1 MSRADFS
8 LHHVWQII
16 TQALSTKFIRTWTS
30 ISIAFVSCMPACEL
44 SLMMKP
50 SIPVPDNWD
59 NSKPAFSSLVTN
71 YDRNRPFTL
80 SIKIG
85 SDRSFEQCRATI
97 EKAGWR
103 FGLRQISH
111 CWMKLKRSHKSSVV
125 RLASVRQES
134 SKSKQRSRDNDGPNR
149 NGLLVKNGDYK

>member
-16 TQALSTKFIRTWTS
+16 MQALLTKFIRTWTS

-85 SDRSFEQCRATI
+85 SDRSFEQCRTTI

-103 FGLRQISH
+103 LGLRQISH
-111 CWMKLKRSHKSSVV
+111 CWMKLKRKDLEIMMDQIETGYWLRMGITSNELQVPEIF
-125 RLASVRQES
+125 Q
-134 SKSKQRSRDNDGPNR
+134 D
-149 NGLLVKNGDYK
+149 LLWR